1 MARYDYYTAVTN
13 DVIDD
18 IRESISDGYLDTRE
32 YADHEALLEH
42 LNDALWTAD
51 NVTGNG
57 SGSYT
62 FNSAEAHECLEGNED
77 LLKEALEE
85 FGCTEDSKS
94 LVDHFLNGDWEWFD
108 VTVRCYVLGSAID
121 DALDALEES
130 GEITYADADESA
142 LA

>member
-13 DVIDD
+13 NVIDD
-18 IRESISDGYLDTRE
+18 IRESISGGYLDTRE
-32 YADHEALLEH
+32 YADHEALAEH

-62 FNSAEAHECLEGNED
+62 FNSARAAEYVTDNTD
-77 LLKEALEE
+77 LVLDMVRDYGIDATTVGE
-85 FGCTEDSKS
+85 
-94 LVDHFLNGDWEWFD
+94 HFLNGDWEWFD
-108 VTVRCYVLGSAID
+108 VSLRCYVLSQAVE

-142 LA
+142 VA

>member
-18 IRESISDGYLDTRE
+18 IRESISGGYLDTSE
-32 YADHEALLEH
+32 YADHEALAEH
-42 LNDALWTAD
+42 LNDELWTAD

-57 SGSYT
+57 SGTYT
-62 FNSAEAHECLEGNED
+62 FNSARAAEYVTDNTD
-77 LLKEALEE
+77 L
-85 FGCTEDSKS
+85 
-94 LVDHFLNGDWEWFD
+94 
-108 VTVRCYVLGSAID
+108 VLSQAVE

>member
-13 DVIDD
+13 DVIDG
-18 IRESISDGYLDTRE
+18 IRESISGGYLDTRE

-62 FNSAEAHECLEGNED
+62 FNSARAAEYVTDNAD
-77 LLKEALEE
+77 LVLDMVRDYGIDAATVGE
-85 FGCTEDSKS
+85 
-94 LVDHFLNGDWEWFD
+94 HYLNGDWEWFD
-108 VTVRCYVLGSAID
+108 VSLRCYVLGSAID

-130 GEITYADADESA
+130 GEITYADAGESA

>member
-13 DVIDD
+13 DVIDG
-18 IRESISDGYLDTRE
+18 IRESISGGYLDTRE

-62 FNSAEAHECLEGNED
+62 FNSARAAEYVTDNAD
-77 LLKEALEE
+77 LVLDMVRDYGIDAATVGE
-85 FGCTEDSKS
+85 
-94 LVDHFLNGDWEWFD
+94 HYLNGDWEWFD
-108 VTVRCYVLGSAID
+108 VSLRCYVLMSAID

-130 GEITYADADESA
+130 GEITYADAGESA

>member
-13 DVIDD
+13 DVIDG
-18 IRESISDGYLDTRE
+18 IRESISGGYLDTRE

-62 FNSAEAHECLEGNED
+62 FNSARAAEYVTDNAD
-77 LLKEALEE
+77 LVLDMVRDYGIDAATVGE
-85 FGCTEDSKS
+85 
-94 LVDHFLNGDWEWFD
+94 HYLNGDWEWFD
-108 VTVRCYVLGSAID
+108 VSLRCYVLGSAID
-121 DALDALEES
+121 DALDALEGS

>member
-13 DVIDD
+13 DVIDG
-18 IRESISDGYLDTRE
+18 IRESISGGYLDTRE

-62 FNSAEAHECLEGNED
+62 FNSARAAEYVTDNAD
-77 LLKEALEE
+77 LVLDMVRDYGIDAATVGE
-85 FGCTEDSKS
+85 
-94 LVDHFLNGDWEWFD
+94 HYLNGDWEWFD
-108 VTVRCYVLGSAID
+108 VSLRCYVLGSAID

>member
-18 IRESISDGYLDTRE
+18 IRESISGGYLDTRE

-62 FNSAEAHECLEGNED
+62 FNSARAAEYVTDNAD
-77 LLKEALEE
+77 LVLDMVRDYGIDAATVGE
-85 FGCTEDSKS
+85 
-94 LVDHFLNGDWEWFD
+94 HFLNGDWEWFD
-108 VTVRCYVLGSAID
+108 VSLRCYVLMSAID

>member
-13 DVIDD
+13 DVIDG
-18 IRESISDGYLDTRE
+18 IRESISGGYLDTRE

-62 FNSAEAHECLEGNED
+62 FNSARAAEYVTDNAD
-77 LLKEALEE
+77 LVLDMVRDYGIDAATVGE
-85 FGCTEDSKS
+85 
-94 LVDHFLNGDWEWFD
+94 HFLNGDWEWFD
-108 VTVRCYVLGSAID
+108 VSLRCYVLMSAID

-130 GEITYADADESA
+130 GEITYADAGESA